1 MQPIQ
6 VSIIIC
12 TKNRDEDLRQTLES
26 LGTVCIPDTMPTEV
40 IVVDNNSTDGTA
52 ALIKSCLLP
61 NMTVR
66 YLAEPRRG
74 KSHGLNRAIAQAA
87 GEVFLFSDDD
97 LRFPQDWVTAM
108 CSPIL
113 TGEADAVVGGI
124 HMAPQLEHPW
134 MEIPHHILLA
144 SNTWWQP
151 ATRPAMVGANMA
163 FSRRVLT
170 RIPGFDVELSPGA
183 LGTCEDSLMSQQ
195 IEHAGF
201 HLLIARD
208 ASVEHHFQPDRLQS
222 AAMIR
227 TAEGLGR
234 SLAYIAYHWKHE
246 PAPNPY
252 GAWARTM
259 LRLQFYRARHF
270 LQTRGRKEDYL
281 PGWEV
286 QQVQDVAFAAQMLR
300 ERKRPRRYAQFGLSP
315 LTPDSE
321 GQDA

>member
-1 MQPIQ
+1 MPPVQ

-12 TKNRDEDLRQTLES
+12 TKNRAEDLRQTLDS
-26 LGTVCIPDTMPTEV
+26 LGTVCIPESIPTEV
-40 IVVDNNSTDGTA
+40 IVVDNNSSDGTA
-52 ALIKSCLLP
+52 ELIKACRLP

-74 KSHGLNRAIAQAA
+74 KSHGLNRAMAEAV

-97 LRFPQDWVTAM
+97 LRFPKDWVSAM
-108 CSPIL
+108 CEPIL
-113 TGEADAVVGGI
+113 AGEADAVAGGI

-144 SNTWWQP
+144 SNTWWEP
-151 ATRPAMVGANMA
+151 ATRPAMIGANMA
-163 FSRRVLT
+163 FSRRVLAH
-170 RIPGFDVELSPGA
+170 IPGFDVELSPGA

-195 IEHAGF
+195 IEQAGF
-201 HLLIARD
+201 RLVTALD

-234 SLAYIAYHWKHE
+234 SWAYISYHWKHE

-252 GAWARTM
+252 GAWGRTL

-270 LQTRGRKEDYL
+270 LRTRGRKADYL

-286 QQVQDVAFAAQMLR
+286 EQRQDVAFAAQMLR
-300 ERKRPRRYAQFGLSP
+300 ERKRPRNYAKFGLSP
-315 LTPDSE
+315 LMPE
-321 GQDA
+321 GESR